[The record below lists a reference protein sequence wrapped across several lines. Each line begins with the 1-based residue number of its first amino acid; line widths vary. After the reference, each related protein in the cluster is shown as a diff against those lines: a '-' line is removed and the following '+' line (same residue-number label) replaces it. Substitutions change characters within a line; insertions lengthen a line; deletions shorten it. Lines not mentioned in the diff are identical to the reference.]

1 MPLRVQAFKSRNL
14 LVKSKVWA
22 NPRDIGGVRDRR
34 PIMSLSLKKALCG
47 VSGRSGNR
55 SVRWRRGTR
64 QEFRF
69 FQVFESLDDF
79 RYKIGDNAGSV
90 RVK

>member
-1 MPLRVQAFKSRNL
+1 MPLRLQAFKSRNL

-47 VSGRSGNR
+47 VSGRS
-55 SVRWRRGTR
+55 RWRRGTR